1 MRHWGLLQRRIN
13 TKTTNEPVYDM
24 LVLSLR
30 RKSFFK
36 HACATN
42 SEAWFEPSST
52 LFDRVCEQLRL
63 WIDCADWYVCLS
75 LGNSS
80 YICGFYI
87 VFDGEEKAGCFA
99 LFVFL
104 VSRVCYEVLP
114 HDAMG
119 LSAVCDCGI
128 S

>member
-1 MRHWGLLQRRIN
+1 MQISNNMFFLDSEQLMNQQMGHKGLLQRRIM
-13 TKTTNEPVYDM
+13 TKKTIGPVYDM

-63 WIDCADWYVCLS
+63 
-75 LGNSS
+75 
-80 YICGFYI
+80 
-87 VFDGEEKAGCFA
+87 
-99 LFVFL
+99 
-104 VSRVCYEVLP
+104 
-114 HDAMG
+114 
-119 LSAVCDCGI
+119 
-128 S
+128 